1 MIRDESGAI
10 NARPADAVDASV
22 VFTAGRFSYHDDNVQ
37 KCVYADFEPVECI
50 PVECISVEHA
60 TKGTDGFMPLPFE
73 ETGTPVL
80 PGYGNKFVARP
91 DRVRTS
97 SGRTARICI

>member
-1 MIRDESGAI
+1 ML
-10 NARPADAVDASV
+10 V
-22 VFTAGRFSYHDDNVQ
+22 VFTVGRFSYHDDNVQ

-50 PVECISVEHA
+50 SVEHA
-60 TKGTDGFMPLPFE
+60 PKGTDGFMPLPFE

-80 PGYGNKFVARP
+80 PGYGNKFVARL